1 MAREELDNLG
11 VGHLLVVV
19 RVHPVQEGVDVLVE
33 LLGIRWVRGR
43 HIVDPGKEL
52 PELLLI
58 QDAVTIEV
66 QLLKQ

>member
-1 MAREELDNLG
+1 M
-11 VGHLLVVV
+11 
-19 RVHPVQEGVDVLVE
+19 LVE

-43 HIVDPGKEL
+43 YIVDPSKEL